1 MAISQLNVNQII
13 NIASDYR
20 WKYHLKEEEEEE
32 IKKILIEKGYKKF
45 YIFRYIAKVK
55 NFLIV
60 SNNLKFTIEVPTV
73 EQRDFLED
81 LNKACYIKIIKKKQ
95 KKIHYMIMKYMLLL
109 MYIINY

>member
-1 MAISQLNVNQII
+1 MAISQLNANGII

-20 WKYHLKEEEEEE
+20 WKFHLKEEEEEE

-60 SNNLKFTIEVPTV
+60 SNNLKFTIEIPTV
-73 EQRDFLED
+73 EERDFLED
-81 LNKACYIKIIKKKQ
+81 LNKTCFIKIIKRKAKEN
-95 KKIHYMIMKYMLLL
+95 ML
-109 MYIINY
+109 YNNEVYATVNVYY

>member
-1 MAISQLNVNQII
+1 MAISQLNANEII

-20 WKYHLKEEEEEE
+20 WKYHLKEEDENE

-60 SNNLKFTIEVPTV
+60 SNNLKFTIKIPTV
-73 EQRDFLED
+73 EHRDFLED
-81 LNKACYIKIIKKKQ
+81 INKACFTKIIKRETKENVLYDNEIYAKVNV
-95 KKIHYMIMKYMLLL
+95 YY
-109 MYIINY
+109 

>member
-20 WKYHLKEEEEEE
+20 WKYHLKEEEEEEE

-81 LNKACYIKIIKKKQ
+81 LNKACYIKIIKRKTKENTLYDNE
-95 KKIHYMIMKYMLLL
+95 IYAT
-109 MYIINY
+109 INVYY

>member
-1 MAISQLNVNQII
+1 MAISQLNANGII
-13 NIASDYR
+13 NIASHYKMR
-20 WKYHLKEEEEEE
+20 YNLKEEEEEE

-81 LNKACYIKIIKKKQ
+81 LNKACYIKIIKRKTKENTLYDNE
-95 KKIHYMIMKYMLLL
+95 IYAT
-109 MYIINY
+109 INVYY

>member
-81 LNKACYIKIIKKKQ
+81 LNKACYIKIIKRKAKENTLYDNE
-95 KKIHYMIMKYMLLL
+95 IYAT
-109 MYIINY
+109 INVYY

>member
-1 MAISQLNVNQII
+1 MAISQLNANQII

-55 NFLIV
+55 NILVV
-60 SNNLKFTIEVPTV
+60 SKNLQFTIELPMI
-73 EQRDFLED
+73 ERRDFLED
-81 LNKACYIKIIKKKQ
+81 LNKACFTKIIKKRTKEN
-95 KKIHYMIMKYMLLL
+95 ML
-109 MYIINY
+109 YSNEVYATINVYY

>member
-73 EQRDFLED
+73 EQRDFLKD
-81 LNKACYIKIIKKKQ
+81 LNKACYIKIIKRKTKENTLYDNE
-95 KKIHYMIMKYMLLL
+95 IYAT
-109 MYIINY
+109 INVYY

>member
-20 WKYHLKEEEEEE
+20 WKYHLKEEEEE

-81 LNKACYIKIIKKKQ
+81 LNKACYIKIIKRKTKENTLYDNE
-95 KKIHYMIMKYMLLL
+95 IYAT
-109 MYIINY
+109 INVYY

>member
-1 MAISQLNVNQII
+1 MAISQLNANEII

-32 IKKILIEKGYKKF
+32 EIKKILIEKGYKNF
-45 YIFRYIAKVK
+45 YIFWYIAKVK

-73 EQRDFLED
+73 EERDFLEE
-81 LNKACYIKIIKKKQ
+81 LNKACYIKITKRKTKENTLYDNEI
-95 KKIHYMIMKYMLLL
+95 YAT
-109 MYIINY
+109 INVYY

>member
-1 MAISQLNVNQII
+1 MAISQLNANEII

-20 WKYHLKEEEEEE
+20 WKFHLKEEEEEE

-60 SNNLKFTIEVPTV
+60 SNNLKFTIEIPTA
-73 EQRDFLED
+73 EERDFLED
-81 LNKACYIKIIKKKQ
+81 LNKACFIKIIKRKTKEN
-95 KKIHYMIMKYMLLL
+95 ML
-109 MYIINY
+109 YNNEVYATINVYY

>member
-1 MAISQLNVNQII
+1 MAISHLNVNQII

-81 LNKACYIKIIKKKQ
+81 LNKACYIKIIKRKTKENTLYDNE
-95 KKIHYMIMKYMLLL
+95 IYAT
-109 MYIINY
+109 INVYY

>member
-32 IKKILIEKGYKKF
+32 MKKILIEKGYKKF

-73 EQRDFLED
+73 EQRDF
-81 LNKACYIKIIKKKQ
+81 
-95 KKIHYMIMKYMLLL
+95 
-109 MYIINY
+109 

>member
-55 NFLIV
+55 NFLLV
-60 SNNLKFTIEVPTV
+60 SKKLKFTIEVPAV

-81 LNKACYIKIIKKKQ
+81 LIKACFIKIIKRKTKEN
-95 KKIHYMIMKYMLLL
+95 ILYDNEVYVTVDV
-109 MYIINY
+109 YY

>member
-81 LNKACYIKIIKKKQ
+81 LNKVCYIKIIKRKTKENTLYDNE
-95 KKIHYMIMKYMLLL
+95 IYAT
-109 MYIINY
+109 INVYY

>member
-1 MAISQLNVNQII
+1 MAISQLNANEII

-20 WKYHLKEEEEEE
+20 WKFHLKEEEEEE

-81 LNKACYIKIIKKKQ
+81 LNKACYIKIIKRKTKENTLYDNE
-95 KKIHYMIMKYMLLL
+95 IYAT
-109 MYIINY
+109 INVYY